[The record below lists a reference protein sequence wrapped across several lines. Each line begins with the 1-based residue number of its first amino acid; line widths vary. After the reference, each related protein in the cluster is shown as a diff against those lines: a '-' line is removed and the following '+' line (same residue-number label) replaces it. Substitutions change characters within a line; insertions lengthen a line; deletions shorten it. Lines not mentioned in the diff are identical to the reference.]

1 MQRVFL
7 TICVPVLILVGLGV
21 AWFVWRAPAP
31 TAETPIVWRDGPPNL
46 LSRDAEEIFKK
57 ALWRR
62 PSPEDKILHA
72 ERHEWSDDEG
82 VSRWQWFLVID
93 ASPDL
98 ITYLRDDNAFGL
110 IPGRVE
116 PITEAP
122 AWFSFNPADV
132 SVFKAPGSGM
142 RLMFS
147 KTDNTLYAKASGLGF
162 AKGALAPSAAPAP
175 GRF

>member
-72 ERHEWSDDEG
+72 E
-82 VSRWQWFLVID
+82 
-93 ASPDL
+93 
-98 ITYLRDDNAFGL
+98 T
-110 IPGRVE
+110 
-116 PITEAP
+116 T
-122 AWFSFNPADV
+122 
-132 SVFKAPGSGM
+132 
-142 RLMFS
+142 
-147 KTDNTLYAKASGLGF
+147 
-162 AKGALAPSAAPAP
+162 
-175 GRF
+175 